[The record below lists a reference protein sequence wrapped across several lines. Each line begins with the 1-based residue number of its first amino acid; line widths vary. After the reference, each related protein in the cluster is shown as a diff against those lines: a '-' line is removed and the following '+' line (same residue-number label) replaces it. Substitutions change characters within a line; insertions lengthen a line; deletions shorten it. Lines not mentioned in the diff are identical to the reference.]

1 MSFDLYQFFRTN
13 KKFVIWVAFFGLLFL
28 VRKVFGLLF
37 LTFIL
42 CYIFNNAI
50 LRLERRLG
58 MNRHFWTVFVYL
70 LDCLYAER
78 KDRSILFWKSL
89 PASDTLTIASKL
101 LAAMV
106 LACGNALQA

>member
-70 LDCLYAER
+70 LFAATVVSLFFLGMP
-78 KDRSILFWKSL
+78 SIVSEAKIFFTQL
-89 PASDTLTIASKL
+89 PDSVDSFSPLS
-101 LAAMV
+101 
-106 LACGNALQA
+106 